1 MNYIVIW
8 SCYLLYVDIFKLEN
22 ENPQDE
28 IYFVF
33 IAVIMVNLGRFILN
47 SQLFV
52 YLLRQRSIY
61 MIWI

>member
-8 SCYLLYVDIFKLEN
+8 SCYLLYVDIFKFEN

-52 YLLRQRSIY
+52 DLLRQLSIY